1 MRRRTEPARD
11 TDGGQSWSHRL
22 RGPAPASVDQSQ
34 PLRAPKTR
42 EEVVDSDWHRDL
54 QTPKLGPGDQA
65 FDFVLPILDA
75 QKGLTE
81 QTVHL
86 ADYAGRQPVAL
97 IFGSYT

>member
-1 MRRRTEPARD
+1 METPLPVGS
-11 TDGGQSWSHRL
+11 T
-22 RGPAPASVDQSQ
+22 GPAGVSQPQ

-54 QTPKLGPGDQA
+54 QTPKLGPGDPA
-65 FDFVLPILDA
+65 LDFVLPVLDP
-75 QKGLTE
+75 QHGLTE